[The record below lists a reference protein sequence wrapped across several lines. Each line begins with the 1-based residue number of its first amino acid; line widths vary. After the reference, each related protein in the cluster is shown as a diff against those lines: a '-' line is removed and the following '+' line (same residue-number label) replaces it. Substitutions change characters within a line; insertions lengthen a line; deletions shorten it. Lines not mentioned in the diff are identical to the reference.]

1 MCILCDLEQ
10 SNDEMKEDGNEE
22 KEEYKTSDSLHIRC
36 DIKTDFNLSPF
47 LFLKHLSFYEC
58 DEMMFLPS
66 LSSLSSLPSLET
78 LEISHC
84 KKLQITSLPNTITTL
99 KLNDFSLSELS
110 FNMPSSLIHL
120 ELEIFPNLRVLPST
134 LSSLKYLTLF
144 KLPKLEELPN
154 NLSSLIEIAIRSLD
168 KITNLPCMPSLKL
181 LNCDLCENISNINFE
196 MFPNLETVRI
206 VELFKLGNIE
216 GLYHLTKLRRLICI
230 GCYIESIDNE
240 LPISLKTI
248 FLIELPSLRNL
259 PSFTP
264 LINLNELIIEYCD
277 RLTEMSDLPSSIEKC
292 RIRYCDNLEDVV
304 KGEN

>member
-10 SNDEMKEDGNEE
+10 SNDEKYRTD
-22 KEEYKTSDSLHIRC
+22 DSLHIKC

-58 DEMMFLPS
+58 DEMMFLSS
-66 LSSLSSLPSLET
+66 LSSLSSLET

-99 KLNDFSLSELS
+99 KLEDFSASSFNELP
-110 FNMPSSLIHL
+110 FNMPSSIIHL
-120 ELEIFPNLRVLPST
+120 ELKIFPNLRVLPST

-154 NLSSLIEIAIRSLD
+154 NLLSLIEIEIRCLS
-168 KITNLPCMPSLKL
+168 KITSLPYMPSLKL
-181 LNCDLCENISNINFE
+181 LNCDLCENILNINFE
-196 MFPNLETVRI
+196 MFSNLEIVRI
-206 VELFKLGNIE
+206 VELFKLQNIE
-216 GLYHLTKLRRLICI
+216 GLYHLTKLRKLVCI
-230 GCYIESIDNE
+230 GCYIESINNE
-240 LPISLKTI
+240 LPVSLETI

-259 PSFTP
+259 PSFTS

-277 RLTEMSDLPSSIEKC
+277 RLTEINELPSSIEKC
-292 RIRYCDNLEDVV
+292 CIRYCDNLEDIV
-304 KGEN
+304 K